1 MSLVLT
7 FALAL
12 IGAVLLSRLASRS
25 VLSTAVLFLVVG
37 VVGGATGTI
46 DITAQDGAVAELIR
60 VALFAVLFTDALRV
74 GLDDLR
80 SAYRLPGRALLFGMP
95 LVFGAVAAL
104 AGFLVGLPW
113 AESLLIGA
121 VLAPTDPVLSSA
133 IVGREGVP
141 ARLRRL
147 LNVESGLNDGLALPV
162 VLVLLNAVG
171 GEGTGGVAIAAELV
185 AGIAIGI
192 AVPWLMVR
200 LLRFRYLS
208 AAGTYE
214 KLNGFAI
221 GLLVFAVAE
230 TVHANLFLAAF
241 AAGTTVATAG
251 PEVRNA
257 FQEFGEPL
265 TELLKL
271 LALLLFGALLPLE
284 TLVALPWEA
293 YLFAVLVLVAARPL
307 SIGAAL
313 LGSSLD
319 RWERVAAAWFG
330 PKGFA
335 SVVYALLVLRS
346 GVDGAEEIFTLAA
359 LVIAGSIVA
368 HSSTDVVIA
377 RAFRESEDPERG
389 LVQSSSASESADVD
403 GERSG

>member
-12 IGAVLLSRLASRS
+12 IAAVLLSRLASRS
-25 VLSTAVLFLVVG
+25 VLSTAVLFLIVG
-37 VVGGATGTI
+37 VVGGATGAI
-46 DITAQDGAVAELIR
+46 DVTAQDTAVAELIR

-95 LVFGAVAAL
+95 LVLGTIAVMAR
-104 AGFLVGLPW
+104 FLVGLPW
-113 AESLLIGA
+113 PEALLIGA
-121 VLAPTDPVLSSA
+121 VLAPTDPILSSA

-141 ARLRRL
+141 HRLRRL

-162 VLVLLNAVG
+162 VLVLLSAAA
-171 GEGTGGVAIAAELV
+171 GEGTDGTAIALELIG
-185 AGIAIGI
+185 GIAIGV
-192 AVPWLMVR
+192 AVPWLVVR

-221 GLLVFAVAE
+221 GLVVFAVAE

-241 AAGTTVATAG
+241 TAGITVATVG
-251 PEVRNA
+251 PEIRNA
-257 FQEFGEPL
+257 FREFGEPI

-284 TLVALPWEA
+284 TLTALPAGA
-293 YLFAVLVLVAARPL
+293 YLFAVLVLVGARPL
-307 SIGAAL
+307 SIGIAL
-313 LGSSLD
+313 LGSPLD

-346 GVDGAEEIFTLAA
+346 GIGGAEEIFTLAA

-377 RAFRESEDPERG
+377 RAFREGEDPERG
-389 LVQSSSASESADVD
+389 LVQSGPGRRAGDAED
-403 GERSG
+403 ERSG